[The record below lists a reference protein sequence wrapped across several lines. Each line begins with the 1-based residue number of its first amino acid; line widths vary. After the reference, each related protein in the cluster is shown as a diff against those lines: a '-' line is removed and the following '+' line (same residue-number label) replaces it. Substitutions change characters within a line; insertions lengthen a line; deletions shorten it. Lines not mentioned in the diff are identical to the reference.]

1 MSDRGR
7 NLFNQYIL
15 NLLADSE
22 TQESRLDADVEALK
36 VAAAASNIRVSE
48 IEEEVGALEVALANQ
63 IALKEASVPDQASME
78 HRVDDLKN
86 ASRASEIRISK
97 IESDLDSLK
106 HTLNK

>member
-7 NLFNQYIL
+7 ELFNQYII